1 MHVGGR
7 VEIELSFV
15 APDAP
20 PHVRLLDWQ
29 GKEGGAFEQ
38 AVRSHVQGFR
48 VPCMEP
54 DDAPL
59 KLRQQFDFKPD
70 DGRVVYWTQPS
81 DPLAQERQ
89 RQLACVTM
97 PDRRTMAEALAMAGG
112 ADSAVAVM
120 RLRFTAADEAPK
132 ITVLEGGGSPSR
144 VRSSQKL
151 LRSLRMPCLAGQ
163 PVEGIWVLNFITS
176 DQFSV
181 LRDMGLSTFLRGVD
195 NLEERPVNFDL
206 DAMKCP
212 FDVRLTLMQPYAANP
227 IGEVG
232 ASEPLRRPLLTWFSE
247 LRLRLPPQT
256 LSKVIGQTMT
266 ISVPCGKVTL

>member
-1 MHVGGR
+1 MFVGTATAKAADLALVSPATRCLERGDRPLEYPREEFDMHVGGR

-120 RLRFTAADEAPK
+120 RAAA
-132 ITVLEGGGSPSR
+132 LHGR
-144 VRSSQKL
+144 
-151 LRSLRMPCLAGQ
+151 
-163 PVEGIWVLNFITS
+163 
-176 DQFSV
+176 
-181 LRDMGLSTFLRGVD
+181 
-195 NLEERPVNFDL
+195 
-206 DAMKCP
+206 
-212 FDVRLTLMQPYAANP
+212 
-227 IGEVG
+227 
-232 ASEPLRRPLLTWFSE
+232 
-247 LRLRLPPQT
+247 
-256 LSKVIGQTMT
+256 
-266 ISVPCGKVTL
+266 